1 MRKIV
6 KITESQLN
14 RIVNKTIN
22 EQFEMKDVTPRRD
35 FKSNPRERQLKDVF
49 GSYGEDVPPV
59 VLRYM
64 RKNPKAII
72 QKLYDIYGDKM
83 FDYIQPEFPLDEAT
97 EKTVKKIIFSKT
109 DIDQAKQDG
118 VGIDV
123 KDGTVTPTEDGGM
136 VVTSESDD
144 LLDEGMDYREALN
157 KLSDISN
164 KVGVSLSDLDEKTK
178 DSFVY
183 AIMKNINPENEL
195 AKTNFRRVRKGDS
208 DIDSWDDVPMM
219 K

>member
-1 MRKIV
+1 MKKLV

-14 RIVNKTIN
+14 RIVSNALN
-22 EQFEMKDVTPRRD
+22 EDYEMKDTSPRID
-35 FKSNPRERQLKDVF
+35 FKPTSREKQLKDVF
-49 GSYGEDVPPV
+49 GSYSENVPPV

-97 EKTVKKIIFSKT
+97 EETIKKTTYTKS
-109 DIDQAKQDG
+109 DIDQAKQKG

-144 LLDEGMDYREALN
+144 LLDE
-157 KLSDISN
+157 DIFEEEDDN
-164 KVGVSLSDLDEKTK
+164 D
-178 DSFVY
+178 
-183 AIMKNINPENEL
+183 IEN
-195 AKTNFRRVRKGDS
+195 
-208 DIDSWDDVPMM
+208 WDDVPMM

>member
-1 MRKIV
+1 MKKIV
-6 KITESQLN
+6 RITERQIN
-14 RIVNKTIN
+14 RIVNKTLN
-22 EQFEMKDVTPRRD
+22 EQFEMKDATPRRD
-35 FKSNPRERQLKDVF
+35 FKPNPRERQLKDVF

-97 EKTVKKIIFSKT
+97 YNINID
-109 DIDQAKQDG
+109 DIDKLPPNAE
-118 VGIDV
+118 VNIID
-123 KDGTVTPTEDGGM
+123 EEGG
-136 VVTSESDD
+136 

-195 AKTNFRRVRKGDS
+195 SKSKFRKGRKGDDS
-208 DIDSWDDVPMM
+208 GEIDSWDDVPMI
-219 K
+219 

>member
-1 MRKIV
+1 MKKLV

-14 RIVNKTIN
+14 RIVNKTLN
-22 EQFEMKDVTPRRD
+22 EQFEMKDATPRRD
-35 FKSNPRERQLKDVF
+35 YKSNPRERQLKDVF
-49 GSYGEDVPPV
+49 GSYSEDVPPV

-83 FDYIQPEFPLDEAT
+83 FDYIKPEFPLDEAT
-97 EKTVKKIIFSKT
+97 YNINID
-109 DIDQAKQDG
+109 DIDKLPPNAE
-118 VGIDV
+118 VNIID
-123 KDGTVTPTEDGGM
+123 EEGG
-136 VVTSESDD
+136 

-195 AKTNFRRVRKGDS
+195 SKSKFRKGRKGDDS
-208 DIDSWDDVPMM
+208 GEIDSWDDVPMI
-219 K
+219 

>member
-1 MRKIV
+1 
-6 KITESQLN
+6 
-14 RIVNKTIN
+14 
-22 EQFEMKDVTPRRD
+22 
-35 FKSNPRERQLKDVF
+35 
-49 GSYGEDVPPV
+49 
-59 VLRYM
+59 
-64 RKNPKAII
+64 
-72 QKLYDIYGDKM
+72 
-83 FDYIQPEFPLDEAT
+83 
-97 EKTVKKIIFSKT
+97 
-109 DIDQAKQDG
+109 
-118 VGIDV
+118 
-123 KDGTVTPTEDGGM
+123 
-136 VVTSESDD
+136 
-144 LLDEGMDYREALN
+144 MDYREALN

>member
-22 EQFEMKDVTPRRD
+22 EQFEMKDATPRRD

-136 VVTSESDD
+136 VVTSESDY
-144 LLDEGMDYREALN
+144 LLDE
-157 KLSDISN
+157 DIFEE
-164 KVGVSLSDLDEKTK
+164 EK
-178 DSFVY
+178 
-183 AIMKNINPENEL
+183 
-195 AKTNFRRVRKGDS
+195 
-208 DIDSWDDVPMM
+208 DIDTWDDVPMM